1 MRQGKFAPV
10 TAALLARKG
19 EARPWGY
26 DGTEGT
32 PEPDAGFYS
41 PRAVAPRSPHEEH
54 PNDASP
60 PPVAIAFSQTGDGMR
75 RLTLRVSQA
84 DYERLGLIA
93 AKRDLTRQRLL
104 HRMLDDFLAG
114 AAHEYG
120 AQCGCIGGTCRQHS

>member
-26 DGTEGT
+26 DGTGAT

-41 PRAVAPRSPHEEH
+41 LHAAAPPHEEH
-54 PNDASP
+54 ANDVSP
-60 PPVAIAFSQTGDGMR
+60 SPIAVALPQTGDGMR

-84 DYERLGLIA
+84 DYERIGLIA

-120 AQCGCIGGTCRQHS
+120 AQCGCIGGSCRHQD